1 MRRDEE
7 VTWWSVLGA
16 LASLIAIFGG
26 ICVMAFGAVQWLPP
40 WLSMLCIISIY
51 LGFKAGER
59 YAKLQKQ
66 HEQNEHDNNIK
77 ADE

>member
-1 MRRDEE
+1 MRRNEE

-40 WLSMLCIISIY
+40 WLSILCLVSIY
-51 LGFKAGER
+51 FGWKSAEK
-59 YAKLQKQ
+59 YAEIQKQ
-66 HEQNEHDNNIK
+66 NELNKNT
-77 ADE
+77 ETE

>member
-16 LASLIAIFGG
+16 VASLVAIFGG
-26 ICVMAFGAVQWLPP
+26 ICVMLFGAVQWLPP
-40 WLSMLCIISIY
+40 WLSVLCIVSIY
-51 LGFKAGER
+51 LGFKSGER
-59 YAKLQKQ
+59 YAEIQKQ
-66 HEQNEHDNNIK
+66 NELTKDTE